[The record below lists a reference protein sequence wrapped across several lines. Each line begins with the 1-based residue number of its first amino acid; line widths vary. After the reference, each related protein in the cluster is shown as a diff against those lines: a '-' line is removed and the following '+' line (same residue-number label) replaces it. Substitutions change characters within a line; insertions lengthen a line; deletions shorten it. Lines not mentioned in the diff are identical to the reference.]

1 MQVELKLKVK
11 VIIQQTIIPDYR
23 MGVFLLLQEHWAER
37 FEIYAGETDFGGS
50 PVSTSR
56 AWDHFTQVRNCYLL
70 GGKLLWQR
78 DSFWKLVW
86 SDVAI
91 LNANMRILSNWCILF
106 LRRILGRPTILWGH
120 VVGQSRVAGKF
131 RSFFLRLS
139 KGCIVYTNSQADL
152 VAEHYPWLP
161 VWVAANSCVFA
172 SDCVP
177 ANVRGQEPNSFLYV
191 GRLVAEKKV
200 TLLLE
205 GFVEA
210 RKNRLI
216 SPETRLVFVGEGAE
230 RAVLEE
236 RAVEA
241 GVEGIVDFV
250 GHVSNV
256 ALLREFYGRAIC
268 SVSPGYVGLSA
279 TQSFSF
285 GVPMLIAKDEFHSPE
300 IEACQKGFNA
310 RFFASDD
317 PIEVAKGLSEFFGE
331 KEKWLEARA
340 KISEWTRGHYSF
352 DVMRD
357 AFVQAVTEV
366 SV

>member
-1 MQVELKLKVK
+1 MKADTRVAL
-11 VIIQQTIIPDYR
+11 QQAIIPDYR
-23 MGVFLLLQEHWAER
+23 MGLFLLLREHWGGR
-37 FEIYAGETDFGGS
+37 FEIYAGEADFGWS
-50 PVSTSR
+50 PVSTCR
-56 AWDHFTQVRNCYLL
+56 AWDHFTKVRNCYLL
-70 GGKLLWQR
+70 GDKLLWQR
-78 DSFWKLVW
+78 DSFWKLVC

-91 LNANMRILSNWCILF
+91 LNANMRILSNWGILF

-131 RSFFLRLS
+131 RGFFLRLS

-152 VAEHYPWLP
+152 VAERYPWLP

-177 ANVRGQEPNSFLYV
+177 VVVRGQVPNSFLYV

-200 TLLLE
+200 ILLLE

-210 RKNRLI
+210 RKNGLI

-230 RAVLEE
+230 RGVLEE
-236 RAVEA
+236 RAVVA
-241 GVEGIVDFV
+241 GVEGIVDFA
-250 GHVSNV
+250 GHVSDV
-256 ALLREFYGRAIC
+256 ALLQEFYGRAIC

-300 IEACQKGFNA
+300 IEACQDGFNA
-310 RFFASDD
+310 KFFASDD
-317 PIEVAKGLSEFFGE
+317 PLGLAKALTGFFNE
-331 KEKWLEARA
+331 KEKWLKERS
-340 KISEWTRGHYSF
+340 KISEWTRCHYSF

-366 SV
+366 SE